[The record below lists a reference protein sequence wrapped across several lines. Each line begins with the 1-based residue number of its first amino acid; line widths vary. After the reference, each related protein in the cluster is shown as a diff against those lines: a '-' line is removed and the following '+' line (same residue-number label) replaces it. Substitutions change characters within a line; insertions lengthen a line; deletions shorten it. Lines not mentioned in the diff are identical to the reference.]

1 MEDLKIIEAVE
12 RYIEGQMSPDE
23 RVYFEQLRKSNPE
36 IDQLVVEQTF
46 FMQQIARFNRTRA
59 FRNNLDDIHIDLAE
73 KGLISSPRLKGK
85 ARVVYLY
92 NRYKRTAAIA
102 ASITGITILGVSLL
116 VSSIAPAKPVKELQE
131 LRREINNVKKEN
143 IKQDHE
149 IEKAKQL
156 QAVPP
161 PVITY
166 KAGGTGFLIDPKG
179 YLVTNAHVIENARN
193 VVVQNSRGKELKAR
207 LVFTDV
213 ARDIAILKITD
224 TAFKTPL
231 SLPYAIKKG
240 GVDIAEAVYTLGFPR
255 NEIVYGEGY
264 LAARTGFNGDTLTCQ
279 IAIAANPG
287 NSGGPILNKN
297 GEIIGMLSTKQ
308 LTAEG
313 VVFAT
318 QSKYIY
324 QALNN
329 QIVYEEADESKHEVG
344 TNTKASMNFWCF
356 HPSIFPYLQQE
367 FKKFLEQNI
376 KNPKAEFLIPYTA
389 DQMIKG
395 GKVVIKVIP
404 TSSKWFGVTYKE
416 DAPVVKA
423 SLQQLVSNKEY
434 PDNLWAKDP
443 AAVA

>member
-166 KAGGTGFLIDPKG
+166 KAGGTGFLIDAKG

-324 QALNN
+324 QALNGLK
-329 QIVYEEADESKHEVG
+329 QDTA
-344 TNTKASMNFWCF
+344 F
-356 HPSIFPYLQQE
+356 HGIR
-367 FKKFLEQNI
+367 
-376 KNPKAEFLIPYTA
+376 IP
-389 DQMIKG
+389 G
-395 GKVVIKVIP
+395 
-404 TSSKWFGVTYKE
+404 TSSIRSL
-416 DAPVVKA
+416 DRMQQVKKITDYVYMVK
-423 SLQQLVSNKEY
+423 VS
-434 PDNLWAKDP
+434 
-443 AAVA
+443 